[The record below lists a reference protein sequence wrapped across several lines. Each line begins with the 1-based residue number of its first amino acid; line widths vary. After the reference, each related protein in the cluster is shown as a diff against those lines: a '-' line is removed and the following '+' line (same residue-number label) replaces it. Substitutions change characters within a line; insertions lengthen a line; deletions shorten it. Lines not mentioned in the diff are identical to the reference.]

1 MKLSRSE
8 LLEVANRIAKK
19 SPLKPF
25 PEFYL
30 KTKGMDPFKIPYG
43 EEVTMFRK
51 DEFTVV
57 MVGSEPFYFMSHNL
71 AKFIFF
77 AAKRGEQTVM
87 IPDID
92 SIATSVK
99 LFENDLDITLSIIN
113 KECRGLDDSEIDTVK
128 HETSS
133 LLGYSEIF

>member
-8 LLEVANRIAKK
+8 LLEVANRIAKESPIK
-19 SPLKPF
+19 SF

-30 KTKGMDPFKIPYG
+30 KTRGMDPFKIPYG

-99 LFENDLDITLSIIN
+99 LFENDLDITLSIIIQ
-113 KECRGLDDSEIDTVK
+113 ECRGLDESEIDIIK

>member
-1 MKLSRSE
+1 MESCSR
-8 LLEVANRIAKK
+8 AKK
-19 SPLKPF
+19 SPIKPF
-25 PEFYL
+25 PESYMNS
-30 KTKGMDPFKIPYG
+30 KGKDPFKIPYG

-77 AAKRGEQTVM
+77 AAKRGEQTIM

-99 LFENDLDITLSIIN
+99 LFEKDLDETLSIIIQ
-113 KECRGLDDSEIDTVK
+113 ECTGLDDKEIDIIK

>member
-1 MKLSRSE
+1 M
-8 LLEVANRIAKK
+8 NAKGK
-19 SPLKPF
+19 
-25 PEFYL
+25 
-30 KTKGMDPFKIPYG
+30 DPFKIPYG

-51 DEFTVV
+51 DEFIVV

-71 AKFIFF
+71 AKFVFY

-99 LFENDLDITLSIIN
+99 LFENDLDKTLSIIIQ
-113 KECRGLDDSEIDTVK
+113 ECRELDDSEIDIMK